1 VLAFGR
7 HASPAQQE
15 VAQAFARFVV
25 MPLTQR
31 NLALQREEVVPAIES
46 LRLPPGR
53 KGTLRLLAIA
63 QAQGRRARRSGQAMF
78 QRGDQQG
85 EAMGRVVSRFLYGEL
100 DQQGAIDGLVRVIQ
114 ARPLRP

>member
-1 VLAFGR
+1 
-7 HASPAQQE
+7 
-15 VAQAFARFVV
+15 
-25 MPLTQR
+25 
-31 NLALQREEVVPAIES
+31 
-46 LRLPPGR
+46 
-53 KGTLRLLAIA
+53 
-63 QAQGRRARRSGQAMF
+63 MF